1 MKKKILYISGAVN
14 FGAPG
19 RIVEQVGLLA
29 QKYGYQVFV
38 AHSTRNENP
47 TLLPHFA
54 VTTKIDEFMHALG
67 AKLLDKHGLLS
78 THKTNALVER
88 IKAFNPDI
96 IHLHNIHGYFCNFKV
111 LFEYLDTVEIPVVWT
126 MHDCWPFTG
135 RCFHFEGIGCDKWKT
150 GCFDCNAESGYT
162 VSPFFDRSQQLY
174 ELKKRLFPSVKNLT
188 MVPVSEWQASFLKYS
203 FLKNCHIEVIHN
215 GVDLKKFMP
224 VNGCRLREKYG
235 IKEKFVILGV
245 AAPWNKR
252 KGLDDF
258 LKLSRSMPS
267 DKYSIVLVGLKKSQL
282 KKIPQNV
289 VGVTRTESQQ
299 ELAEFYSMAD
309 VFCNLTYLDT
319 FPTVNLEALACGTP
333 VITYRTGGSPEAV
346 DERTGIVI
354 EQGNVDALIGAI
366 HRMSKMPL
374 SAKDC
379 RKRAELLFDKDK
391 CFEKYINL
399 YNRLV
404 K

>member
-1 MKKKILYISGAVN
+1 
-14 FGAPG
+14 
-19 RIVEQVGLLA
+19 
-29 QKYGYQVFV
+29 
-38 AHSTRNENP
+38 
-47 TLLPHFA
+47 
-54 VTTKIDEFMHALG
+54 
-67 AKLLDKHGLLS
+67 
-78 THKTNALVER
+78 
-88 IKAFNPDI
+88 
-96 IHLHNIHGYFCNFKV
+96 
-111 LFEYLDTVEIPVVWT
+111 
-126 MHDCWPFTG
+126 
-135 RCFHFEGIGCDKWKT
+135 
-150 GCFDCNAESGYT
+150 
-162 VSPFFDRSQQLY
+162 
-174 ELKKRLFPSVKNLT
+174 
-188 MVPVSEWQASFLKYS
+188 
-203 FLKNCHIEVIHN
+203 
-215 GVDLKKFMP
+215 MP

-289 VGVTRTESQQ
+289 IGVTRTESQQ

-379 RKRAELLFDKDK
+379 RQRAELLFDKDK

>member
-1 MKKKILYISGAVN
+1 MI
-14 FGAPG
+14 
-19 RIVEQVGLLA
+19 
-29 QKYGYQVFV
+29 
-38 AHSTRNENP
+38 
-47 TLLPHFA
+47 
-54 VTTKIDEFMHALG
+54 
-67 AKLLDKHGLLS
+67 
-78 THKTNALVER
+78 
-88 IKAFNPDI
+88 
-96 IHLHNIHGYFCNFKV
+96 
-111 LFEYLDTVEIPVVWT
+111 
-126 MHDCWPFTG
+126 
-135 RCFHFEGIGCDKWKT
+135 
-150 GCFDCNAESGYT
+150 
-162 VSPFFDRSQQLY
+162 
-174 ELKKRLFPSVKNLT
+174 
-188 MVPVSEWQASFLKYS
+188 
-203 FLKNCHIEVIHN
+203 
-215 GVDLKKFMP
+215 
-224 VNGCRLREKYG
+224 
-235 IKEKFVILGV
+235 
-245 AAPWNKR
+245 
-252 KGLDDF
+252 
-258 LKLSRSMPS
+258 
-267 DKYSIVLVGLKKSQL
+267 
-282 KKIPQNV
+282 
-289 VGVTRTESQQ
+289 GVTRTESQQ